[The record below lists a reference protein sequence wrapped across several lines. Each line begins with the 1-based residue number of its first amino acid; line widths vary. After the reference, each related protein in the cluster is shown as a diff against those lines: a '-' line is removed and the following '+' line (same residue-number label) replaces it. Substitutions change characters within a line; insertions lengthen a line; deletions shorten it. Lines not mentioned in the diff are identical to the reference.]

1 MKNINKY
8 YDATQNDKPHK
19 NVKYFIDNIK
29 IEPSN
34 AVDLGCG
41 QGNDTLFLIK
51 HGWNVLGIDRENVE
65 DRIRIRL
72 NTNEQ
77 LLFNFKQQNFEN
89 LTNFK
94 ADLIVANFSLSFC
107 NNKKFN
113 NTWETIENS
122 LQTGGYFV
130 GNLLGNKDSWTKNK
144 PDMTFFTKEEVKKLF
159 NCFQIINFNEI
170 ETDKA
175 TALGNPKHWHFFDII
190 AKKL

>member
-1 MKNINKY
+1 MENINKY

-51 HGWNVLGIDRENVE
+51 HGWNVFGIDRENVE
-65 DRIRIRL
+65 DRIRMRL

-77 LLFNFKQQNFEN
+77 LLFNFKQQNFEG

-94 ADLIVANFSLSFC
+94 SDLIVANFSLSFC

-113 NTWETIENS
+113 NAWKTIENS

-130 GNLLGNKDSWTKNK
+130 GNLFGNKDSWTKNK
-144 PDMTFFTKEEVKKLF
+144 LDMSFFTKEEVKRLF
-159 NCFQIINFNEI
+159 NRFQIINFNEI
-170 ETDKA
+170 ETDKS

>member
-1 MKNINKY
+1 MENINKY

-65 DRIRIRL
+65 DRIRMRL

-89 LTNFK
+89 LTNFR

-113 NTWETIENS
+113 NTWKTIESS

-130 GNLLGNKDSWTKNK
+130 GNLFGNKDSWTKTK

-170 ETDKA
+170 ETDKS
-175 TALGNPKHWHFFDII
+175 TALGNPKHWQFFDII

>member
-1 MKNINKY
+1 MDNINKY
-8 YDATQNDKPHK
+8 YNATQNNKPHK

-29 IEPSN
+29 GKPAN
-34 AVDLGCG
+34 AVDLGCD

-72 NTNEQ
+72 KTNEQ

-94 ADLIVANFSLSFC
+94 ADLIIANFSLSFC

-113 NTWETIENS
+113 NTWKTIENS

-130 GNLLGNKDSWTKNK
+130 GNLFAEVYMIFCIPLSLN
-144 PDMTFFTKEEVKKLF
+144 FIYIIVKK
-159 NCFQIINFNEI
+159 IVSV
-170 ETDKA
+170 
-175 TALGNPKHWHFFDII
+175 FFFV
-190 AKKL
+190 LVFFFF